1 MPLLSHNTQRR
12 TWSGNTW
19 STFTYVYMCVQSKS
33 SSIPLIACNWT
44 GQATSS
50 TTHCM
55 LQMNR
60 RWYMK
65 IILISDINRTW
76 EALQDLKLLLC
87 VCGQKLV
94 KNNSGRLEN
103 YSKETF
109 QTGSDV
115 TVNLLNA
122 PNESTLQVQEYNVM
136 TTRAPV
142 MQGLINC
149 GVGLLRKIF
158 NSCRENDIFSDK
170 K

>member
-1 MPLLSHNTQRR
+1 MIYL
-12 TWSGNTW
+12 
-19 STFTYVYMCVQSKS
+19 YIYICVQSKS

-76 EALQDLKLLLC
+76 EPLQDLKLLLC

-94 KNNSGRLEN
+94 KNSQVGWKIIQKKLSRPARMWLWIFWMLQMNRLSRCKN
-103 YSKETF
+103 TMLW
-109 QTGSDV
+109 
-115 TVNLLNA
+115 LLEHQWLVDC
-122 PNESTLQVQEYNVM
+122 PTQLTLYDLDLSVV
-136 TTRAPV
+136 
-142 MQGLINC
+142 
-149 GVGLLRKIF
+149 F
-158 NSCRENDIFSDK
+158 HDK
-170 K
+170 YQWEIWKNTAGISAR

>member
-19 STFTYVYMCVQSKS
+19 STFTYIYNIYYICVQSKS

-94 KNNSGRLEN
+94 KNSQVGWKIIQKKLSRPARMWLWIFWMLQMNRLSRCKN
-103 YSKETF
+103 TM
-109 QTGSDV
+109 
-115 TVNLLNA
+115 LW
-122 PNESTLQVQEYNVM
+122 LQEHLWC
-136 TTRAPV
+136 RAW
-142 MQGLINC
+142 
-149 GVGLLRKIF
+149 
-158 NSCRENDIFSDK
+158 
-170 K
+170 